1 MSNEATINFTE
12 NRMSNEATINF
23 VYVSRLND
31 GQAEIRIETN
41 SRSALQDA
49 LTNLGLASA
58 RAVQPAAEAVVVAE
72 VAPPVAE
79 KAARKPKAKAGE
91 EVKAAVAEAVAEA
104 AAETVAETVVAA
116 AEQVAEAA
124 VEQDVQDAPEVANNV
139 AAPAATVEEAA
150 AAVRAYGAKNGL
162 QAARDLLQ
170 KFGFARTT
178 EVTADK
184 AGEIVAAAAL

>member
-1 MSNEATINFTE
+1 
-12 NRMSNEATINF
+12 MSNEATINF

-41 SRSALQDA
+41 SRTSLQDA
-49 LTNLGLASA
+49 LVHLGLATASA
-58 RAVQPAAEAVVVAE
+58 TGHGPVVHAQATAE
-72 VAPPVAE
+72 VAQPAPE
-79 KAARKPKAKAGE
+79 KAARKPKAKAVE
-91 EVKAAVAEAVAEA
+91 EVKAAVAEAVAETVA
-104 AAETVAETVVAA
+104 ETVVAVAETVAETVV
-116 AEQVAEAA
+116 AA

>member
-1 MSNEATINFTE
+1 
-12 NRMSNEATINF
+12 MSNEATINF

-41 SRSALQDA
+41 SRTSLQDA
-49 LTNLGLASA
+49 LVHLGLATASA
-58 RAVQPAAEAVVVAE
+58 TGHGPVVHAQATAE
-72 VAPPVAE
+72 VAQPAPE
-79 KAARKPKAKAGE
+79 KAARKPKAKAVE
-91 EVKAAVAEAVAEA
+91 EVKAAVAEAVAE
-104 AAETVAETVVAA
+104 TVAETVV
-116 AEQVAEAA
+116 AA